1 MNLCCFKVIAYT
13 LCYRKWEIRFFMD
26 TRPLCFYFIMK
37 SCWSLTNTLHVLSDH
52 LLLSSILILWS
63 IIVADFIPYWY
74 ISMDIHHLVAMYD
87 SFNVPMHKAMRHSK
101 DRKLGLGW
109 SLQLEILRVD
119 FFKNPSYVIWM
130 FVLIPR
136 VGYGLLQFVHSCYL
150 WLPCALGGTW
160 FLPAADS
167 FWVLWR
173 KHKWGSPETAWGWL
187 LLPLLIGAV
196 PVSQV
201 VMSKE
206 TRRNWISWWLRLDL
220 PQEPNTPNHQGK
232 IILPLTFL
240 SYPALHPF

>member
-74 ISMDIHHLVAMYD
+74 ISMDIYHLVAMYD

-167 FWVLWR
+167 FWVLWESINGDVLR
-173 KHKWGSPETAWGWL
+173 QPGGGCCSHCWLVLFQFLKWSWAKRQEETG
-187 LLPLLIGAV
+187 
-196 PVSQV
+196 
-201 VMSKE
+201 
-206 TRRNWISWWLRLDL
+206 
-220 PQEPNTPNHQGK
+220 
-232 IILPLTFL
+232 
-240 SYPALHPF
+240 YPGD